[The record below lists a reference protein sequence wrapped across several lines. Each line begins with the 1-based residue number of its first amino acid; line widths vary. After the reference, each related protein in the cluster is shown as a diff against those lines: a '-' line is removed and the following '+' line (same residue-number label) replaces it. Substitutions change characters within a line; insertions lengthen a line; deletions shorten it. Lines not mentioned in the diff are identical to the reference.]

1 MNDGWRVIMT
11 VVMVC
16 LLLGA
21 VAIGVGFVTGGSMD
35 RIETGLETHQAA
47 LKYHPEI
54 RINTDKRIREIN
66 LGPWEGV
73 PFGNR

>member
-35 RIETGLETHQAA
+35 RIETGLETQ
-47 LKYHPEI
+47 YHISTLTETYRNYIPELVSQYLWPL
-54 RINTDKRIREIN
+54 N
-66 LGPWEGV
+66 P
-73 PFGNR
+73 

>member
-35 RIETGLETHQAA
+35 RIETGLETQYHISA
-47 LKYHPEI
+47 LVETY
-54 RINTDKRIREIN
+54 RN
-66 LGPWEGV
+66 LIEEAV
-73 PFGNR
+73 PQYLPFLNS